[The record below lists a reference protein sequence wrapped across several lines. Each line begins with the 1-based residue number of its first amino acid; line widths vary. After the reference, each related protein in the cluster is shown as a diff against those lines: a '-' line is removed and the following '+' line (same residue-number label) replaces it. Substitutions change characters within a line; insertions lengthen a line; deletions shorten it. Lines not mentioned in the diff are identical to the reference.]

1 METPGSSFT
10 SSGAFAGDGFLL
22 VVVLVV
28 LVALL
33 FSVALPVLAEAAA
46 EELQQERAEER
57 HQEEHDHDRIDNR
70 LCEYAVVSPRSF
82 RLPSFCVLRNGNEY
96 NSKEPCCVQQICP
109 RTARQS
115 G

>member
-1 METPGSSFT
+1 MAAS
-10 SSGAFAGDGFLL
+10 LL
-22 VVVLVV
+22 AVVLVV

-57 HQEEHDHDRIDNR
+57 HQEEHDHDRIDNW

-82 RLPSFCVLRNGNEY
+82 RLPFSCVLQSDNGY
-96 NSKEPCCVQQICP
+96 NSREPRCVQQ
-109 RTARQS
+109 T
-115 G
+115 